1 MTYYLR
7 HPFARIV
14 SAAITLDAMAFLASG
29 GLAWQLGQ
37 HPFPMPLYA
46 TAAAALGGAALCFV
60 ALVVCDAY
68 RPENL
73 MSGAATSR
81 SILLA
86 MGIAFAVALLVRFL
100 VPAPPQATTALAKLA
115 ALYFPLVA
123 AGRIAFR
130 AVAALPPFSRR
141 VMILGRSEAGVAA
154 ADAIVAR
161 GNRGIERVGFL
172 ADDGEEDWDDVA
184 GHPVVGSAHEL
195 EKILAE
201 TRVDVL
207 LVASSHRS
215 AHFPI
220 DQILH
225 AKLLG
230 VHVESAVSFYER
242 ITGRVFVRQL
252 RPSYLA
258 FSDGF
263 RTSRTGEA
271 VRRTIDVVAAAF
283 GLLLA
288 LPLLALCALAIRLDS
303 KGPVFFRQ
311 ERLGRF
317 GRTFQVLKLRTMLD
331 DAESDSGPTFT
342 SHRDPR
348 ITRVGRF
355 LRMTRLDEVPQYW
368 NILVGD
374 MSIVGPRPE
383 RPEFMDVLTSRYP
396 LFQLRVARKPG
407 LTGWAQVRY
416 GYVNDIEEFEQKLGL
431 DLYYVKHRS
440 LLMDLSIV
448 LQTIK
453 TVVLFRGL

>member
-1 MTYYLR
+1 VATAVL
-7 HPFARIV
+7 
-14 SAAITLDAMAFLASG
+14 LDAAAFL
-29 GLAWQLGQ
+29 LAAACVWQLGSQ
-37 HPFPMPLYA
+37 PLPAPLYA
-46 TAAAALGGAALCFV
+46 AAAAVGSLLCFA

-73 MSGAATSR
+73 LSGDRTSR
-81 SILLA
+81 SLLLA
-86 MGIAFAVALLVRFL
+86 MGIAFAVALLVHFA
-100 VPAPPQATTALAKLA
+100 VPAPQAATTTLARVA
-115 ALYFPLVA
+115 ALYFPLLAAERLLFRAA
-123 AGRIAFR
+123 AG
-130 AVAALPPFSRR
+130 LPLFTRR
-141 VMILGRSEAGVAA
+141 VLILGRSDVGLAA
-154 ADAIVAR
+154 ADAIVSR
-161 GNRGIERVGFL
+161 GNRGIELVGFL
-172 ADDGEEDWDDVA
+172 ADDGEDDWDDVG

-195 EKILAE
+195 EKLLVE

-215 AHFPI
+215 AHFPV
-220 DQILH
+220 DQLLH
-225 AKLLG
+225 AKLVG

-242 ITGRVFVRQL
+242 LTGRVFVRHL
-252 RPSYLA
+252 RPSYLV
-258 FSDGF
+258 FSTGF
-263 RTSRTGEA
+263 GSGRASEA
-271 VRRTIDVVAAAF
+271 LRRGIDIAAATI
-283 GLLLA
+283 GLTLA

-311 ERLGRF
+311 ERVGRH
-317 GRTFQVLKLRTMLD
+317 GRPFQVLKLRTMQE

-342 SHRDPR
+342 THRDPR
-348 ITRVGRF
+348 VTRVGRF

-374 MSIVGPRPE
+374 MSVVGPRPE
-383 RPEFMDVLTSRYP
+383 RPEFMDVLNSRYP

-440 LLMDLSIV
+440 LLMDLSIL

-453 TVVLFRGL
+453 TVALFRGL